1 MFCLHLNISEHLTFK
16 ISSERSTCLKWELKT
31 AHLSLLC
38 VIWREMAFVLAQAIC
53 KKRSNGLRLL
63 HLPLERSEDPPPN
76 QHFHLL
82 CLPRLSDQCQTREL
96 GFKALRHLVK
106 KPSVTLTGSS
116 ERALIVKTYIL
127 LQNQLL
133 MSWVPRLWWL
143 CELLC
148 GVAVVDLGV
157 FIWSSGLCFLYESI
171 FWELILWLCVGMQK
185 GVLGNV
191 SCRAYLQLVVPN
203 ARLIGK
209 LLSGATPWRTVFI
222 ID

>member
-63 HLPLERSEDPPPN
+63 HLPLERSEDPPN

-96 GFKALRHLVK
+96 GFKARRHLVK
-106 KPSVTLTGSS
+106 KTLSHLTGSS
-116 ERALIVKTYIL
+116 ERALIVKTYIF

-133 MSWVPRLWWL
+133 MSWVNNSQTVVIMRAALWHSCSRFGSVYLEFRPVFFIWKHFLGAHSLALCRDAEGFWL
-143 CELLC
+143 TYHAVHICSLLC
-148 GVAVVDLGV
+148 QTLG
-157 FIWSSGLCFLYESI
+157 
-171 FWELILWLCVGMQK
+171 
-185 GVLGNV
+185 
-191 SCRAYLQLVVPN
+191 
-203 ARLIGK
+203 
-209 LLSGATPWRTVFI
+209 
-222 ID
+222 